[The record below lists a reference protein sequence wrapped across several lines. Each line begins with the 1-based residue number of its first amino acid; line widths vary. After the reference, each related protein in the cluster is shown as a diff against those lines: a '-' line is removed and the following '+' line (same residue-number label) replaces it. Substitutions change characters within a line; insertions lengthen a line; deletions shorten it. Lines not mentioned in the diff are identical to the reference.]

1 MAKRK
6 NLYHSDFAAMGAVTV
21 AIKSAVLKSKFPK
34 DSMPNK
40 YIDLMIGGQ
49 EYAHTLEN
57 ESCVAFWTQFRA
69 GTTVTVEAT
78 GSREEAAFVLVSGTA
93 PQQPA
98 QPHQPVQPAQPRNQQ
113 TTRPPAAV
121 DPVIA
126 MKKFVA
132 RNLSLGTIAL
142 QAVETKRIEFENVF
156 GRPMPE
162 LLQNSLFTSL
172 LYGAS
177 AQGITDVAP
186 LELHLKPVVVAGGG
200 QP

>member
-6 NLYHSDFAAMGAVTV
+6 NLYHSDFAAMGQVTV
-21 AIKSAVLKSKFPK
+21 AIKSGVLKSKYPK
-34 DSMPNK
+34 PDMPNK
-40 YIDLMIGGQ
+40 YIDLTIDGQ

-57 ESCVAFWTQFRA
+57 ESCVAFWEQFKA
-69 GTTVTVEAT
+69 GQSVVVEAT
-78 GSREEAAFVLVSGTA
+78 GSRLDAAFVAVGGAAPSQPQRP
-93 PQQPA
+93 PQQ
-98 QPHQPVQPAQPRNQQ
+98 HQQQ
-113 TTRPPAAV
+113 SQAAGKAAPV

-142 QAVETKRIEFENVF
+142 QAMETKRIEFEQTF

-172 LYGAS
+172 LYGAN
-177 AQGITDVAP
+177 AQGITDAAP
-186 LELHLKPVVVAGGG
+186 LELHLKPVVVPEGGKV
-200 QP
+200 